1 MDFIGLL
8 IRNVFFSLME
18 IFKGNTIRKKLRIL
32 SQNSR
37 DSQEKIEDVQREELK
52 KLLLYCIE
60 HVPAYKRYD
69 YLKKEIESCPE
80 KALKEFPILEKKEFS
95 ENRDFFLSEKA
106 DLSKCILNRTG
117 GSTGEPVKFYMDR
130 ETVEWYEAAR
140 YLGLSWWG
148 INIGDRCLMLW
159 ASRNDIGSVRNLKV
173 GLKNEF

>member
-80 KALKEFPILEKKEFS
+80 KALKEFPSWRKKSFQKTEIFS
-95 ENRDFFLSEKA
+95 CQKKQIFQS
-106 DLSKCILNRTG
+106 
-117 GSTGEPVKFYMDR
+117 
-130 ETVEWYEAAR
+130 
-140 YLGLSWWG
+140 
-148 INIGDRCLMLW
+148 
-159 ASRNDIGSVRNLKV
+159 AS
-173 GLKNEF
+173 